1 MESFIPMTCPQRP
14 LCTVSATAQNY
25 PPTLRKFTH
34 SRISAI
40 FANVR
45 PISKNQY
52 HYLAFPPLSSLFFLD
67 DIRHLSLV
75 TQTRPSRR
83 DTSSTMIYH
92 DLSDSHRH
100 SLYDHSPRPSQVTGF
115 CNGFQMTS
123 ESYVANHK
131 LCAVLFDQ

>member
-1 MESFIPMTCPQRP
+1 MSTTTPLHCLGDGAKLPTNPSQNRSFSDKRDIHQRQ
-14 LCTVSATAQNY
+14 TNIGKSVS
-25 PPTLRKFTH
+25 
-34 SRISAI
+34 I
-40 FANVR
+40 F
-45 PISKNQY
+45 S
-52 HYLAFPPLSSLFFLD
+52 FSSSLFSLFLD

-83 DTSSTMIYH
+83 NTSSTMIYH

>member
-1 MESFIPMTCPQRP
+1 MESFIPVTCPQRP

-34 SRISAI
+34 FRISAI

-45 PISKNQY
+45 PISKNSVS
-52 HYLAFPPLSSLFFLD
+52 LFSFSSSLFSLFLD
-67 DIRHLSLV
+67 NIRHLSLV

-100 SLYDHSPRPSQVTGF
+100 SLYDHSLRPSEVTGF